1 MSQRKPMVR
10 FYGLDAARASMMLL
24 GVLLHGLL
32 FAEPY
37 LDNHSVAE
45 DLVLDG
51 VYFTFHAF
59 RLPAFFVLAG
69 YFACVLIDKRGL
81 NGFMRNRGLRLGLV
95 LLIFTPLMVTAT
107 LFAADKLKS
116 ISDVEGVLRR
126 GFMHLWF
133 VYFLLIFSA
142 LLYLI
147 SFVRTSPRFTEFQ
160 ARVGIWITNPWVV
173 LIAPLVLLIAPGFLD
188 EDSSIRTSTSF
199 VPDLPLLGFYGIFFF
214 SGTLLFRA
222 GRTGLDVLS
231 KRAYLLCFIGLTAA
245 QLAYGWGWTL
255 TPGPLREF
263 ASMVASFYLA
273 LGIIGL
279 FHRLISTTGPVWK
292 YLSRTSYWVYLVHPP
307 ILWASLRLLKP
318 LDLPVS
324 TTIAIALVGVVALS
338 FATFELFV
346 RRTALS
352 KIV

>member
-1 MSQRKPMVR
+1 MAKMTTTSR
-10 FYGLDAARASMMLL
+10 FHGLDAARASMMLL

-32 FAEPY
+32 FAGQY
-37 LDNHSVAE
+37 LDNHSVVE

-69 YFACVLIDKRGL
+69 FFACMLIDRRGL
-81 NGFMRNRGLRLGLV
+81 DGFMRNRGMRLGLV
-95 LLIFTPLMVTAT
+95 LVIFTPIVVATT
-107 LFAADKLKS
+107 LFAKDRLDLLGNFEV
-116 ISDVEGVLRR
+116 IVRR
-126 GFMHLWF
+126 GFLHLWF
-133 VYFLLIFSA
+133 IYYLLIFSVV
-142 LLYLI
+142 LFLVSRI
-147 SFVRTSPRFTEFQ
+147 QTSGRVTEFQ
-160 ARVGIWITNPWVV
+160 VRAGNWISDPRVLV
-173 LIAPLVLLIAPGFLD
+173 IAPLVLLIAPGFLSK
-188 EDSSIRTSTSF
+188 DSLIRTSTSF
-199 VPDLPLLGFYGIFFF
+199 VPDLPLLGLYGIFFVA
-214 SGTLLFRA
+214 GTLLFRA
-222 GRTGLDVLS
+222 GTNGLEVLS
-231 KRAYLLCFIGLTAA
+231 KRAYLLCAIGLVSA

-279 FHRLISTTGPVWK
+279 FQRIISTTGSVWK

-318 LDLPVS
+318 FDLPASV
-324 TTIAIALVGVVALS
+324 TIAIALVGVVALS